1 MSQNNP
7 NYNPYQ
13 MQPNGFQVP
22 QQQYYYYPTSTPYVI
37 PQQQQVQFSSQ
48 SQPNRQANIRGR
60 IINSE
65 AEILPQE
72 IPMDGTV
79 SLFPMADFSCIFAKK
94 WLSNGTIETQKY
106 VLAIDVSPKPESNQP
121 DVYNMIDERFGKLEG
136 VINALVESFK

>member
-37 PQQQQVQFSSQ
+37 PQQQQVQFPSQ

>member
-13 MQPNGFQVP
+13 MQSNGFQVP

-37 PQQQQVQFSSQ
+37 PQQQQMQFPNQ
-48 SQPNRQANIRGR
+48 TQPNRQSGIRGR

-65 AEILPQE
+65 NEILPQE

-106 VLAIDVSPKPESNQP
+106 VLAIDVSPKPENNQP